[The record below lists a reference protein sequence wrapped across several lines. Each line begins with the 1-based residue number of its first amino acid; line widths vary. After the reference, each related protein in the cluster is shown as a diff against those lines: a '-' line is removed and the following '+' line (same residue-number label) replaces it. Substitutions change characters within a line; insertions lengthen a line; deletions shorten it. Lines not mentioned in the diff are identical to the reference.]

1 MIARMT
7 SAFPSGLVRV
17 LGRSVLASALAS
29 VLLCAP
35 AGAQT
40 IGYLYTAIGGGVAQF
55 AVNAD
60 TSLTY
65 EGLVSGGPSTVDFP
79 GSLVMAKTA
88 DGENLYQLAGT
99 GTTET
104 IYQYSVSPSTGA
116 LTAKDPD
123 VVGSVPLL
131 ASEERRFMAVYN
143 PADSGAGGQN
153 ALYVLSG
160 PNTESAKI
168 YMFDIDATTG
178 ALTQAD
184 EIPIPGMRFGEALAY
199 SGDVLA
205 VTGSTTSFDEGFQ
218 RAVIDP
224 SSGIPEFESL
234 PDAPCPGH
242 SCDDG
247 QLYMLDSEHM
257 LSANLILNPNNKLV
271 EEYVAGVSA
280 YEVGGSWGSLGSSA
294 TVRPGPGEITA
305 NGHEYFTLEQQ
316 SEFEA
321 LDNEEPFT
329 GEALFEAF
337 SPDGLSEGH
346 TRLPSSTVVGP
357 TGIFAL
363 GSGLYIANQGVHGF
377 STGGAYRLSSNQPP
391 VSTELDQTLGDAM
404 TGFLIAGSEGTGAG
418 GGTEGPGPGG
428 PGSGSAE
435 TPAAGSGTTPSAGSG
450 SSETP
455 AAGAAGAQIKG
466 AGAVVKAISLSGSGS
481 AKLGSGVIKLDVTCG
496 LPCTVSGFVL
506 PPGAK
511 AASAHKKPKA
521 LPFKSIRLAGSGEPV
536 LVTLRFTP
544 AQKKL
549 ATALLRK
556 HEKVTANITV
566 TEAPGGASP
575 QSTSIKI
582 T

>member
-1 MIARMT
+1 
-7 SAFPSGLVRV
+7 VRV
-17 LGRSVLASALAS
+17 LRRSALVVVSAC
-29 VLLCAP
+29 LLWCAP
-35 AGAQT
+35 ASAGT
-40 IGYLYTAIGGGVAQF
+40 IGYLYTAVGSDIDQF
-55 AVNAD
+55 DVGAD
-60 TSLTY
+60 TSLTVA
-65 EGLVSGGPSTVDFP
+65 GSTTSGPATPEHP
-79 GSLVMAKTA
+79 GSVVLAKTA

-104 IYQYSVSPSTGA
+104 IYQYSVNPSTGA

-199 SGDVLA
+199 GGDVLA
-205 VTGSTTSFDEGFQ
+205 VTGSSTSFDEGFQ

-224 SSGIPEFESL
+224 STGIPEFESL
-234 PDAPCPGH
+234 PNAPCPGH

-305 NGHEYFTLEQQ
+305 NGHEYFALEQQ

-321 LDNEEPFT
+321 LSNEEPFT

-391 VSTELDQTLGDAM
+391 VSTELDHTLGDAM
-404 TGFLIAGSEGTGAG
+404 TGFLIAGSEGTGPG
-418 GGTEGPGPGG
+418 GGSEGPGPGG
-428 PGSGSAE
+428 PGSGSSEA
-435 TPAAGSGTTPSAGSG
+435 PAAGSGATPAAGAGSSG
-450 SSETP
+450 TP
-455 AAGAAGAQIKG
+455 AAAGAAGAQIKG
-466 AGAVVKAISLSGSGS
+466 SGAVVKAITLSASGS
-481 AKLGSGVIKLDVTCG
+481 AKLKSGVIKLDVTCG
-496 LPCTVSGFVL
+496 LPCSVSGVVL
-506 PPGAK
+506 LPGAK
-511 AASAHKKPKA
+511 AASAHKPKA
-521 LPFKSIRLAGSGEPV
+521 LPFKSVKLPGSGKPV
-536 LVTLRFTP
+536 VVTLRFTP

-549 ATALLRK
+549 VAALLGK
-556 HEKVTANITV
+556 HKKVTAEVTV
-566 TEAPGGASP
+566 TEAPGGAAA
-575 QSTSIKI
+575 QSLSIRV

>member
-1 MIARMT
+1 MIERMT
-7 SAFPSGLVRV
+7 RTFPRWTVRA
-17 LGRSVLASALAS
+17 LRRSALVA
-29 VLLCAP
+29 VPACLLLCAP

-40 IGYLYTAIGGGVAQF
+40 IGYLYSAIGGGVAQF

-65 EGLVSGGPSTVDFP
+65 EGLMSGGPSTVDFP

-104 IYQYSVSPSTGA
+104 IYQYSVNPSTGA

-224 SSGIPEFESL
+224 STGIPEFESL
-234 PDAPCPGH
+234 PNAPCPGH

-280 YEVGGSWGSLGSSA
+280 YEVGGSWGELGSSA

-305 NGHEYFTLEQQ
+305 NGHEYFALEQQ

-321 LDNEEPFT
+321 LSNEEPFT

-404 TGFLIAGSEGTGAG
+404 TGFLIAGSEGTGPG
-418 GGTEGPGPGG
+418 GGSEGPGPGG
-428 PGSGSAE
+428 PGSGSSE
-435 TPAAGSGTTPSAGSG
+435 TPAAGSGATPAAGSG
-450 SSETP
+450 SSGTP
-455 AAGAAGAQIKG
+455 AAGAGAQIKG
-466 AGAVVKAISLSGSGS
+466 SGAVVKAITLSAGGS
-481 AKLGSGVIKLDVTCG
+481 AKLKSGVIKLDVTCG
-496 LPCTVSGFVL
+496 LPCSVSGVVL
-506 PPGAK
+506 LPGAK
-511 AASAHKKPKA
+511 AASAHKPKA
-521 LPFKSIRLAGSGEPV
+521 LPFKSVKLPGSGKPV
-536 LVTLRFTP
+536 VVTLRFTP

-549 ATALLRK
+549 VAALLGK
-556 HEKVTANITV
+556 HKKVTAEVTV
-566 TEAPGGASP
+566 TEAPGGAAA
-575 QSTSIKI
+575 QSLSIRV

>member
-1 MIARMT
+1 MIERMT
-7 SAFPSGLVRV
+7 RTFPRWTVRA
-17 LGRSVLASALAS
+17 LRRSALVA
-29 VLLCAP
+29 VPACLLLCAP

-40 IGYLYTAIGGGVAQF
+40 IGYLYSAIGGGVAQF

-65 EGLVSGGPSTVDFP
+65 GGLMSGGPSTVDFP

-104 IYQYSVSPSTGA
+104 IYQYSVNPSTGA

-199 SGDVLA
+199 GGDVLA
-205 VTGSTTSFDEGFQ
+205 VTGSSTSFDEGFQ

-224 SSGIPEFESL
+224 STGIPEFESL

-280 YEVGGSWGSLGSSA
+280 YEVGGSWGELGSSA

-305 NGHEYFTLEQQ
+305 NGHEYFALEQQ

-321 LDNEEPFT
+321 LSNEEPFT

-404 TGFLIAGSEGTGAG
+404 TGFLIAGSEGTGPG
-418 GGTEGPGPGG
+418 GGSEGPGPGG
-428 PGSGSAE
+428 PGSGSSE
-435 TPAAGSGTTPSAGSG
+435 TPAAGSGATPAAGSG
-450 SSETP
+450 SSGTP
-455 AAGAAGAQIKG
+455 AAGAGAQIKG
-466 AGAVVKAISLSGSGS
+466 SGAVVKAITLSASGS
-481 AKLGSGVIKLDVTCG
+481 AKLKSGVIKLDVTCG
-496 LPCTVSGFVL
+496 LPCSVSGAVL
-506 PPGAK
+506 LPGAK
-511 AASAHKKPKA
+511 AASAHKPKA
-521 LPFKSIRLAGSGEPV
+521 LPFKSVKLPGSGKPV
-536 LVTLRFTP
+536 VVTLRFTP

-549 ATALLRK
+549 VAALLGK
-556 HEKVTANITV
+556 HKKVTAEVTV
-566 TEAPGGASP
+566 TEAPGGAAA
-575 QSTSIKI
+575 QSLSIRV